1 MTADFGNF
9 VTKTDKKQKTKDE
22 MNPAL
27 KLLKH
32 KKNWQSTDFAC
43 LSSEINYIL
52 TELTEFLQ
60 GHEEYQSGS

>member
-27 KLLKH
+27 IHTSRSMYFFEQFNWEIFCLFSNFLNTIYSTNLAE
-32 KKNWQSTDFAC
+32 KN
-43 LSSEINYIL
+43 
-52 TELTEFLQ
+52 
-60 GHEEYQSGS
+60 